1 MAPLRSEIETTQF
14 YTDIQLMNQ
23 FLMCRKRLRENTN
36 FWDKIFLKKFWLIY
50 ENISIFASSL

>member
-23 FLMCRKRLRENTN
+23 FLMSRKRLRENTN
-36 FWDKIFLKKFWLIY
+36 FWDKILNK
-50 ENISIFASSL
+50 NSD

>member
-36 FWDKIFLKKFWLIY
+36 FWDKIF
-50 ENISIFASSL
+50 